1 MPLVEKIPALYRL
14 LGVFKSKL
22 IGGVTAK
29 ELGVFKSIGVPTAS
43 EPVKSYISS
52 IRSTEID

>member
-22 IGGVTAK
+22 IGGVAK